1 MRLLLILLVAI
12 SRFFFSFLF
21 PLSQYFSDVSVQV
34 GKDMHEMNR
43 VELYSLIT
51 ISVTI
56 CMGGYSNVDAGAGA
70 GGSSWGCGG
79 DVSWVDMVVI
89 ISNGLSILWM
99 LVLLIFGGKSELVNQ
114 GRRLSSMVMKRRSQS
129 TAALYSLDNPLS
141 RPGSMGDIELS
152 EVRPSLA
159 IEMELGTER
168 ALPDT
173 DTSETVMGKAVIVP
187 PNVAASV
194 QAINAVVESKDFD
207 PIVAAALMEEIAT
220 ILLEGTQ
227 GSSRGEETDQEEN
240 IGEEEDRQQ
249 GQPQHEDDNDHT
261 SASQGSGSQGG
272 EGRLSV
278 LAVIE
283 DPNGLDICSAA
294 SMINTLPP
302 APSAGAVSV
311 GSTSPQNWL
320 PPAALSK
327 SN

>member
-1 MRLLLILLVAI
+1 
-12 SRFFFSFLF
+12 
-21 PLSQYFSDVSVQV
+21 
-34 GKDMHEMNR
+34 MHEMNR

-89 ISNGLSILWM
+89 VANGLSILWM
-99 LVLLIFGGKSELVNQ
+99 LVLLIFGGKSEVVNQ
-114 GRRLSSMVMKRRSQS
+114 GRRLSSMVLKRRSQS

-152 EVRPSLA
+152 EVLPSLDIA
-159 IEMELGTER
+159 MELPSGTES

-173 DTSETVMGKAVIVP
+173 DNRESVKGKASVLLLQTSEMMKIVIANADLDPMV
-187 PNVAASV
+187 VAAL
-194 QAINAVVESKDFD
+194 I
-207 PIVAAALMEEIAT
+207 EEIDMF
-220 ILLEGTQ
+220 LVEGNQ
-227 GSSRGEETDQEEN
+227 GTAREEETDQEEN
-240 IGEEEDRQQ
+240 IEEEEDRQQ

-261 SASQGSGSQGG
+261 STSQGSGTQGG
-272 EGRLSV
+272 RSRLSV

-283 DPNGLDICSAA
+283 DPDGLDICSAA

-311 GSTSPQNWL
+311 DSTSPRDWL

-327 SN
+327 LSN